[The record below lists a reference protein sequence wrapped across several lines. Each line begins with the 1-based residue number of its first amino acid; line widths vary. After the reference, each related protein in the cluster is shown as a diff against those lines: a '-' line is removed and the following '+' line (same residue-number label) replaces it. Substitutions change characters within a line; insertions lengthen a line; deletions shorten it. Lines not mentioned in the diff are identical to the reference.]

1 MARYEPLEVDG
12 CWYVLDHLHPD
23 AAPAKCADENDAKLN
38 ARVWNLVTE
47 PDPRVL
53 GIDGLD

>member
-1 MARYEPLEVDG
+1 MAMEIPWRPTMARYEPLEVDG

-38 ARVWNLVTE
+38 ARV
-47 PDPRVL
+47 
-53 GIDGLD
+53 